1 VANTL
6 NLHRNLAV
14 GFIDWLG
21 GVFGHSSTNKFFH
34 KTGRKGFFGRKS
46 NRAFSEIIS
55 SQLLAVCSNRVS
67 TDVEGAVPLR
77 STEGNEQ
84 LRVKAVT
91 RNAIAYALFGRWR
104 CSLNVSPKLSTRARE
119 RTVSVISVAPYARAA
134 FSDNFGH
141 RNCVILRESAGAR
154 CATIRADAQ
163 GDCV

>member
-1 VANTL
+1 MASSL
-6 NLHRNLAV
+6 KLLRSAAV

-21 GVFGHSSTNKFFH
+21 EVFGHSSTNKFFH

-104 CSLNVSPKLSTRARE
+104 CSLNVSPKLLKSGALHIVHTCETLIDGLGLGWHKRLTRR
-119 RTVSVISVAPYARAA
+119 R
-134 FSDNFGH
+134 
-141 RNCVILRESAGAR
+141 
-154 CATIRADAQ
+154 
-163 GDCV
+163 